1 MGLQKCW
8 KAPNESWT
16 TSCRHYCRHFIDCC
30 MHVTENTQHCCLH
43 ACQPKKRNGGKVQT
57 LSKNFFCSERPT
69 SFCLVIKECI
79 EPWLLYT
86 FACICSLS
94 PSPMGCCV
102 FSQTPFPEKQWSW
115 VSLIEVEFLSVR
127 LSHPHFPHLWKSEE
141 SLKYNHHSLAT
152 GLAAVTGIA
161 EWYQPQLGLC
171 GCLGCLHQCPRHP
184 VPAAPCFF
192 PANIPPKHFLST
204 AKVSTSWVLA
214 NVSQTVTLQ
223 SFLSEL
229 TPGD

>member
-1 MGLQKCW
+1 MVAL
-8 KAPNESWT
+8 
-16 TSCRHYCRHFIDCC
+16 HI
-30 MHVTENTQHCCLH
+30 CLH
-43 ACQPKKRNGGKVQT
+43 
-57 LSKNFFCSERPT
+57 
-69 SFCLVIKECI
+69 
-79 EPWLLYT
+79 LL
-86 FACICSLS
+86 LS

-127 LSHPHFPHLWKSEE
+127 LSRPPFPHLCKSEE
-141 SLKYNHHSLAT
+141 SLKYNHHSQPT

-161 EWYQPQLGLC
+161 EWCWPQLGLR
-171 GCLGCLHQCPRHP
+171 GCPGCLHQCPRHP

-192 PANIPPKHFLST
+192 PANIPPEHFLST

-214 NVSQTVTLQ
+214 NVSQTESLQ
-223 SFLSEL
+223 SFLSEP